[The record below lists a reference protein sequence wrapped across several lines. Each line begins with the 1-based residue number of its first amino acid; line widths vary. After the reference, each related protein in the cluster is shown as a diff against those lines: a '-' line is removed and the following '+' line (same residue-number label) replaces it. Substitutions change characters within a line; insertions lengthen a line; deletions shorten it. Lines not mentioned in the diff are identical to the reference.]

1 MAIPLSYNLRNI
13 RQRPV
18 STLTTAIG
26 IALTV
31 TIFVGALAL
40 AAGFQSALVETGT
53 EGNVIVL
60 RKGADSEISSGIGRD
75 ASNIVRAHPAIATGP
90 DGRPLVSSEMVVV
103 TNRDRLGQ
111 PGSSNVTVRG
121 IDPEAMAL
129 RSQVRITVG
138 RMFAPGSDEV
148 IIGARIAPRFVNC
161 AVGDRIRFQQRDFT
175 VVGHFDAGG
184 SAFESE
190 IWGDNSSLQPALQR
204 GGGFQSVT
212 FRLRDPSAFAELK
225 KELESDP
232 RLQVQVQREA
242 TWYTDQSG
250 ALASTIRV
258 LGVFITIIMALGAV
272 FGAMNTMYAAVQSRT
287 REIATLLVLGFSPM
301 AVLVSFMA
309 ESVLLSL
316 LGGAIGCLLALPI
329 NGIVTSTTNFSSF
342 SEVAFAFRVTPEALF
357 AGMMFAA
364 GMGVV
369 GGFLPAL
376 KAARQ
381 SLSSSLRGA

>member
-316 LGGAIGCLLALPI
+316 LGGVIGCLLALPI